1 VAKLEEDLQKQ
12 RDLASRLQMKLDS
25 NVTEYNNVIQKLVG
39 QKDEFI
45 RKNKSLRHDKKVLED
60 AVGKWK
66 DTATDWQNAFHREQV
81 AREEVTENLKVVT
94 TELNHVAIE
103 IDHELQLRHDGEID
117 LVTCM
122 QSLRAKMDEAKL
134 LKRELMELKEAAEPV
149 ASLFEPMVVG
159 VEPQPL
165 VERLKETPGKV
176 LEYAQRLARSI
187 PNQVLSFLKS
197 FYPKADLSVV
207 REDVTADCSDEKFK
221 ELMEETAPIAEEMAS
236 RIDLR

>member
-12 RDLASRLQMKLDS
+12 RDLASWLQMKLDS
-25 NVTEYNNVIQKLVG
+25 NVTEYHNVIQKLVE

-66 DTATDWQNAFHREQV
+66 DTATDWQNAFHREQA
-81 AREEVTENLKVVT
+81 AREEVKENLK
-94 TELNHVAIE
+94 
-103 IDHELQLRHDGEID
+103 
-117 LVTCM
+117 
-122 QSLRAKMDEAKL
+122 SLRAKMDEAEL

-176 LEYAQRLARSI
+176 LKYAQRLARSI

-197 FYPKADLSVV
+197 FYPKADLSMV